1 MAIQMRRGAKANLD
15 TSKLVAGEIV
25 MATDQNEEYVA
36 IAKGASDVM
45 QLATKNM
52 LDNATAPSVSGETL
66 VFGGNA

>member
-1 MAIQMRRGAKANLD
+1 MAIQMRRGALANLD

-25 MATDQNEEYVA
+25 MATDQNQEYVG

-52 LDNATAPSVSGETL
+52 LDNAVQPTVSGETL